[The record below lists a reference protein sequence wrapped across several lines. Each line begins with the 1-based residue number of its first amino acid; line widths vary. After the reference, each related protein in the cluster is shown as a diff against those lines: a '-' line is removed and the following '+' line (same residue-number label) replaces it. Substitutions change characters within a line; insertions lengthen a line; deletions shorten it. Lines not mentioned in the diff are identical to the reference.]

1 MKQDSRRSTSI
12 TIPCLSKGKKCLPNS
27 HDNWKP
33 NSLNLVSVGLVIQE
47 VKSGMRYYPW
57 LVMNPVA
64 PTSHRFTC
72 AEEPGQVWPG
82 LLLQLWYSE
91 NNHVQSTF
99 WEEKKK
105 KPNKATES
113 HPGWLQG
120 VLSRTELSGWA
131 TPSARLAHAV
141 VCQHAS
147 PVQVPPDDFLLA
159 WKGVCDQNRGL
170 SSEPS
175 PLLTCHT
182 WRSKSRRVKSL

>member
-105 KPNKATES
+105 KAK
-113 HPGWLQG
+113 QG
-120 VLSRTELSGWA
+120 YWK
-131 TPSARLAHAV
+131 PPRLASGRAV
-141 VCQHAS
+141 THRALWLSDAVSTA
-147 PVQVPPDDFLLA
+147 
-159 WKGVCDQNRGL
+159 GTRRGL
-170 SSEPS
+170 STREPCPS
-175 PLLTCHT
+175 AAWWFSSGVERCLWPKQ
-182 WRSKSRRVKSL
+182 RSL